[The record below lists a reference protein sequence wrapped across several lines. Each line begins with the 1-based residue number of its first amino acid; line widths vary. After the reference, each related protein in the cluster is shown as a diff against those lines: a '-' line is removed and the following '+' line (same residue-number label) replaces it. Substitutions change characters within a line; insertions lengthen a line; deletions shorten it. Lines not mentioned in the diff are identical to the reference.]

1 MLMISFRT
9 LLFLSFMILL
19 AACAPTK
26 QARSVE
32 TTGFLGTL
40 YPLMHEGS
48 DGEALFV
55 YRNPK
60 IATIPHGTYKKM
72 LLDRVQVWG
81 EPTTDMV
88 RQGEAQKVAD
98 LLYTL
103 AYQSL
108 SKDYEMVS
116 EPGSNTLHVQAA
128 ITKAESANVVLRA
141 ISTVPAPMNVFA
153 VASLLKNI
161 GTGKPLFVGDVSV
174 EMKISDAQTGEVLG
188 ASIDRRVGKKRL
200 DSDSFDSWDDVHKA
214 LAFWVQQARYRL
226 CQARHDQHCAPP
238 KD

>member
-1 MLMISFRT
+1 MLSFRS
-9 LLFLSFMILL
+9 LLLLSLTILL

-48 DGEALFV
+48 DGEGILI

-60 IATIPHGTYKKM
+60 IATIPRGTYRKIW
-72 LLDRVQVWG
+72 LDHVEVWG
-81 EPTTDMV
+81 QPTEDADK
-88 RQGEAQKVAD
+88 QKDAQHAAD

-103 AYQSL
+103 VYQSL
-108 SKDYEMVS
+108 SKDYEMVTAP
-116 EPGSNTLHVQAA
+116 EPGTLHMQAA
-128 ITKAESANVVLRA
+128 ITKADKAMVILRA
-141 ISTVPAPMNVFA
+141 VSTIPAPMNVFA
-153 VASLLKNI
+153 VASLLKNV
-161 GTGKPLFVGDVSV
+161 GTGKPLFVGEVSV
-174 EMKISDAQTGEVLG
+174 EMKISDAQSGEVLA
-188 ASIDRRVGKKRL
+188 ASVDRRVGKKRL

-214 LAFWVQQARYRL
+214 LAYWAELTRYRM
-226 CQARHDQHCAPP
+226 CEARHAEGCVKP